1 MTSTAQPPPTGED
14 HRLDANRRSWNA
26 ATTAH
31 LSHRS
36 GMADYL
42 RGGGSTLFADE
53 RNLLG
58 DVAGQRVIHLQCHTG
73 EDTLSLAQVGAI
85 ATGVDLSDVAI
96 DAARDLSRDA
106 GIDATFV
113 CAEVCDWLDTVTRD
127 GVRADVVFASYGVI
141 CWHDDLQRL
150 MDGVAGVLAQG
161 GRFVLVEFHPVAA
174 MFDADWQF
182 RFAYGDG
189 RALHSADGVGD
200 YVGAS
205 GDTLT
210 PGGFDAGV
218 QEFRNPWP
226 AHLHQW
232 GLGDVVSAVAAA
244 GLRVETLRELPWLN
258 GERAFNRMQPTTDG
272 ERRLRP
278 PSDVPELPL
287 LYALSAQRTRAA
299 ASSA

>member
-1 MTSTAQPPPTGED
+1 MISMTNSHQSADDQ
-14 HRLDANRRSWNA
+14 RLEANRRSWNA
-26 ATTAH
+26 ATVAH
-31 LSHRS
+31 LSHRG
-36 GMADYL
+36 GMAAFL

-53 RNLLG
+53 RDLLG
-58 DVAGQRVIHLQCHTG
+58 DVAGQRVLHLQCHTG
-73 EDTLSLAQVGAI
+73 EDTLSLAQLGAV

-96 DAARDLSRDA
+96 AAARDLAQES
-106 GIDATFV
+106 GIDASFV
-113 CAEVCDWLDTVTRD
+113 CAEVCDWLEAAA
-127 GVRADVVFASYGVI
+127 RAGTQTDVVFASYGVI
-141 CWHDDLQRL
+141 CWHDDLQRF
-150 MDGVAGVLAQG
+150 MNGIAGVLSPG
-161 GRFVLVEFHPVAA
+161 GRFVLVEFHPIAA

-210 PGGFDAGV
+210 PGGFDAGT

-244 GLRVETLRELPWLN
+244 GLRVEVLRELPWLN
-258 GERAFNRMQPTTDG
+258 GERAFNRMQTSADG
-272 ERRLRP
+272 DRRLRP

-287 LYALSAQRTRAA
+287 LYALSAQRTREA